1 MCTCLDFQ
9 GKDHYFGRTLDLEY
23 HYNEEVVITP
33 RNFTFDL
40 RNEGSIHTKYA
51 IIGMATVINDY
62 PLYYEASNEK
72 GLSIAG
78 LYFPGNAEYFA
89 PQEGKLN
96 LPSYEIIPYFLGL
109 FTSIEEL
116 RPSLEKL
123 NISNDNFSK
132 DMPLSPL
139 HWMISDG
146 KECLVIEQTANGLQI
161 YENKT
166 KVMTNNPPF
175 NYQLEALEEFK
186 ELTPKYK
193 APRQDADGV
202 SFDCVGC
209 GSLGLPGD
217 YSSTSRFVR
226 TAFLGATANKE
237 TDEKKSITQFFH
249 ILSTV
254 SMIKGTVLTKTNE
267 DDMTVYASC
276 INTTKGI
283 YYYKTYDNSRISA
296 VCLTEENMTVTDLG
310 RYKLQEEQDIHYQ
323 N

>member
-9 GKDHYFGRTLDLEY
+9 TKDHYFGRTLDLEY

-33 RNFTFDL
+33 RNYRFDL
-40 RNEGSIHTKYA
+40 RNEGTLQTKHA
-51 IIGMATVINDY
+51 IIGMATVIGDY
-62 PLYYEASNEK
+62 PLYYEAANEK

-78 LYFPGNAEYFA
+78 LYFPGNAEYFS
-89 PQEGKLN
+89 PQEGSLN

-109 FTSIEEL
+109 FSTIDEI
-116 RPSLEKL
+116 RPYLKKL
-123 NISNDNFSK
+123 NITNDNFSEN
-132 DMPLSPL
+132 MPLSPL

-146 KECLVIEQTANGLQI
+146 KECLVVEQTKNGLEI

-166 KVMTNNPPF
+166 GVMTNNPTF
-175 NYQLEALEEFK
+175 NYQLKALEEFK
-186 ELTPKYK
+186 NLTPEYK
-193 APRQDADGV
+193 PPVQKEEGV

-226 TAFLGATANKE
+226 TAFLSATANKE
-237 TDEKKSITQFFH
+237 PDEKNSITQFFH

-254 SMIKGTVLTKTNE
+254 SMTKGTVLTKADKE
-267 DDMTVYASC
+267 DMTVYTSC

-283 YYYKTYDNSRISA
+283 YYYKTYDNSQISA
-296 VCLTEENMTVTDLG
+296 VKLTEENMNADKITSF
-310 RYKLQEEQDIHYQ
+310 KLESEQSIYCQ